1 MSENTGSVITQC
13 PANVNVNTGP
23 GRTTCD
29 SPASW
34 EAATATDN
42 CPGTVA
48 IKYYTS
54 YGIAGQT
61 EVSSGATFP
70 KATTTVTTEAS
81 DAAGNKT
88 ICTFTVT
95 VSDNTVPVITHCPAN
110 VNVNTGPGRTTCDAP
125 ASWEAATATDNC
137 PGTVGI
143 KYFTSYGVTG
153 QAQVNSGDVFPE
165 GVSTVTAEA
174 KDVVGNISTCTFTVT
189 VSDNTVPVITH
200 CPANVNVNTGP
211 GRTKIGRASC
221 RERV

>member
-81 DAAGNKT
+81 DAGWNKNT
-88 ICTFTVT
+88 STFTA
-95 VSDNTVPVITHCPAN
+95 PAN
-110 VNVNTGPGRTTCDAP
+110 H
-125 ASWEAATATDNC
+125 
-137 PGTVGI
+137 
-143 KYFTSYGVTG
+143 K
-153 QAQVNSGDVFPE
+153 
-165 GVSTVTAEA
+165 
-174 KDVVGNISTCTFTVT
+174 
-189 VSDNTVPVITH
+189 
-200 CPANVNVNTGP
+200 
-211 GRTKIGRASC
+211 C
-221 RERV
+221 RPL